1 MEIPVRNI
9 IFLRGIFFK
18 EIRTLEDHMIE
29 ENLAAQD
36 IKSNVDVCYKPST
49 TDVRITKFCNKK
61 QWSEA
66 YKDYT
71 LKCWYCGL
79 SFKGIPCFLPRHI
92 KNTSRGKEYD
102 TQGLFCGF
110 ACSFSFLKSQS
121 EFVKHKSYLDKLTM
135 LKIIF
140 TEFYNKRVVEFKE
153 APYIYDLSSYG
164 GHVDIVE
171 YRNELKKINTS
182 MINEATS
189 ISNVHK

>member
-29 ENLAAQD
+29 ENLAAHEIKTSTDMIANSRAMND
-36 IKSNVDVCYKPST
+36 IRVT
-49 TDVRITKFCNKK
+49 RFCNKK

-66 YKDYT
+66 YKDST

-79 SFKGIPCFLPRHI
+79 SFKGMPCFIPKQIR
-92 KNTSRGKEYD
+92 NTTRGKEFD

-121 EFVKHKSYLDKLTM
+121 EFVKQKTYLDRLMM
-135 LKIIF
+135 LKILF
-140 TEFYNKRVVEFKE
+140 TEFYNKRIVEFKE
-153 APYIYDLSSYG
+153 APYIYDLSTYG
-164 GHVDIVE
+164 GHIDVVE
-171 YRNELKKINTS
+171 YRNGLRSINAS
-182 MINEATS
+182 MINEAIYNTS
-189 ISNVHK
+189 K